1 MASFITFRH
10 PNESGFF
17 RGLESCQH
25 IPKSLYFDFFHF
37 YIFFSKECKDGY
49 FGGNCS
55 KKCGQCDDNIPCDKA
70 FGYCL
75 RGCKQNFQPPLC
87 NGKFHIILFKCIKL
101 IDRLCLSYLV
111 ILFIHIFA
119 PNFFGYHVLNIFFY
133 VKHLLFLRHLT

>member
-1 MASFITFRH
+1 MASFTTFRH
-10 PNESGFF
+10 YNESGFF
-17 RGLESCQH
+17 SGVGELSTY
-25 IPKSLYFDFFHF
+25 PKKFIFRFIHF
-37 YIFFSKECKDGY
+37 YIFFSKDCKDGY

-75 RGCKQNFQPPLC
+75 RGCKQNFQQPLC

-111 ILFIHIFA
+111 IHFIHIFA
-119 PNFFGYHVLNIFFY
+119 PNFFGYHVLNIFFMSNTFY
-133 VKHLLFLRHLT
+133 FYAT

>member
-1 MASFITFRH
+1 MNRVFFSGFGKLSTYPKKFTFR
-10 PNESGFF
+10 FF
-17 RGLESCQH
+17 LF
-25 IPKSLYFDFFHF
+25 LY
-37 YIFFSKECKDGY
+37 FFSKECKDGY

-87 NGKFHIILFKCIKL
+87 NGKFHIILLCIKL

-119 PNFFGYHVLNIFFY
+119 PNFFGYHVLNIF
-133 VKHLLFLRHLT
+133 L